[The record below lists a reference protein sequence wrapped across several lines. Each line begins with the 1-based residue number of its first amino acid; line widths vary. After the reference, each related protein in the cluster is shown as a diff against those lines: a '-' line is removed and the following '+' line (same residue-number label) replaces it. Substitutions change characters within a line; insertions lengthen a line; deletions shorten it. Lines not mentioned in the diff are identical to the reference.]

1 MNVEFHPLSELDAR
15 MKPETLAKARKIYE
29 RDLMGIRL
37 KEMRE
42 KHGGP
47 EGEAA
52 AAVPKLERRKDIGV
66 AALIDYVENF
76 GMGLEI
82 VAVPK
87 KAGARRQVL
96 LRV

>member
-1 MNVEFHPLSELDAR
+1 MELY
-15 MKPETLAKARKIYE
+15 KIYA
-29 RDLMGIRL
+29 RAVLTL
-37 KEMRE
+37 LCSLCSLPLALARE